1 MSTKQSSALLE
12 RARAVIP
19 GGVNSPVR
27 AFRSVRG
34 TPRFIKR
41 AQGARMWD
49 EDGTAYLDYVCS
61 WGPMILGHAHPAVVE
76 AISKAAADSSSFG
89 TPTAVEVELAEH
101 VVARIPSVERLRLTS
116 SGTEA
121 AMSAIR
127 LARAAT
133 KRDKI
138 IKFEGCYHGHADF
151 LLVKAGSGVA
161 TLGLPDSPG
170 VPADFVRHTITVPFH
185 DLKAVEEAFD
195 AHPDQ
200 IACLALEPITG
211 NMGVIPP
218 EPGFLAELKA
228 LAHDRGALLM
238 FDEVMTGFR
247 VHRRCAQGL
256 YGIDPDITAFGKVIG
271 GGMPMA
277 GFGGPAKV
285 MDMLAP
291 SGPVYQAGTLSG
303 NPCAV
308 GAGLATLRA
317 TDGEAVYEQ
326 LERQGARLQA
336 GLERALAE
344 TGVSGRIQ
352 RVGSMLTVFFNDGSP
367 VRDFADV
374 KACDHDRYAK
384 FFHGLLDRGVYF
396 PPSGYE
402 ACFMSTCHDDE
413 IVDQTIEAAR
423 ASLAA
428 L

>member
-1 MSTKQSSALLE
+1 MSTTQSAALLE
-12 RARAVIP
+12 RARSVIP

-27 AFRSVRG
+27 AFGSVGG
-34 TPRFIKR
+34 TPRFIRR
-41 AQGARMWD
+41 AQGAKLWD
-49 EDGTAYLDYVCS
+49 EDGQEYLDYVCS
-61 WGPMILGHAHPAVVE
+61 WGPMIMGHAHPSVVE
-76 AISKAAADSSSFG
+76 AVSRAAADSSSFG
-89 TPTAVEVELAEH
+89 APTAVEVELAEH
-101 VVARIPSVERLRLTS
+101 VVARTESVDKLRLTS

-170 VPADFVRHTITVPFH
+170 VPEDFVRHTITVPFH
-185 DLKAVEEAFD
+185 DLKAVEAAFD

-200 IACLALEPITG
+200 VACVALEPITG

-218 EPGFLAELKA
+218 ESGFLAELKA
-228 LAHDRGALLM
+228 LAHGRGALLM

-256 YGIDPDITAFGKVIG
+256 YGIEPDITAFGKVIG

-277 GFGGPAKV
+277 GFGGRAEV

-291 SGPVYQAGTLSG
+291 NGPVYQAGTLSG

-308 GAGLATLRA
+308 SAGLATLRA
-317 TDGEAVYEQ
+317 TDDDAVYAQ

-336 GLERALAE
+336 GLEAALE
-344 TGVSGRIQ
+344 ITGISGRVQ
-352 RVGSMLTVFFNDGSP
+352 RVGSMFTLFFNDGAP
-367 VRDFADV
+367 VRNFVDV
-374 KACDHDRYAK
+374 KACDHQRYAK
-384 FFHGLLDRGVYF
+384 FFHGMLDRGVYF

-402 ACFMSTCHDDE
+402 ACFMSICHDDA
-413 IVDQTIEAAR
+413 IVDATIEAAR
-423 ASLAA
+423 GA
-428 L
+428 LSTL

>member
-1 MSTKQSSALLE
+1 MSTTQSSALLD

-27 AFRSVRG
+27 AFRSVGG

-41 AQGARMWD
+41 AQGPRMWD
-49 EDGTAYLDYVCS
+49 EDGTEYLDYVCS
-61 WGPMILGHAHPAVVE
+61 WGPMILGHAHPDVVE

-101 VVARIPSVERLRLTS
+101 VVARMPSVERLRLTS

-133 KRDKI
+133 RRDKI

-185 DLKAVEEAFD
+185 DLEAVKAAFD

-200 IACLALEPITG
+200 IACVALEPITG

-218 EPGFLAELKA
+218 DPGFLADLKA

-256 YGIDPDITAFGKVIG
+256 YDIEPDITAFGKVIG

-277 GFGGPAKV
+277 GFGGRAEV

-317 TDGEAVYEQ
+317 TDQDEFYAQ

-336 GLERALAE
+336 GLEKALNE

-367 VRDFADV
+367 VRNFDDV

-402 ACFMSTCHDDE
+402 ACFMSICHDDE
-413 IVDQTIEAAR
+413 IVDRTIEAAR

>member
-1 MSTKQSSALLE
+1 
-12 RARAVIP
+12 
-19 GGVNSPVR
+19 
-27 AFRSVRG
+27 
-34 TPRFIKR
+34 
-41 AQGARMWD
+41 MWD

-101 VVARIPSVERLRLTS
+101 VVDRIPSVERLRLTS